1 MGACFTRKKGFKFI
15 SRAVIDNYS
24 SIHARFARK
33 NVHLNFLYRT
43 WSTSVSQKR
52 NFRTLRVVCGFR
64 GIFIRAGNANPDMAL
79 VGLWAHVIGIIQQ
92 FEVWCLIFQGP
103 KWLGVWKCVAS
114 QGLPEKLSYARIQ
127 SLQRHTK
134 VR

>member
-79 VGLWAHVIGIIQQ
+79 VGLWAHVIGITQQ
-92 FEVWCLIFQGP
+92 FRSLVFDLPRSEMAGCMEMCCLPG
-103 KWLGVWKCVAS
+103 AS
-114 QGLPEKLSYARIQ
+114 R
-127 SLQRHTK
+127 K
-134 VR
+134 VELC